1 MTMTDLAT
9 SPALDHAR
17 HQRTRPFLTLAAGLF
32 GGFAL
37 GVIARAWMRLIAE
50 DPEFSWD
57 GTIFILLAF
66 TIFGLTQSIVAVVR
80 RRARRRWTL
89 TVARVGGAIG
99 FMPLFVGAG
108 AIMMPTVVG
117 GGLALGRADWRRVP
131 RVICLVVALGP
142 VVLVGSQLVG
152 SFGWSMRALLGFLAM
167 LAIYGTIIAATRFT
181 IEPQADGWKL
191 KRRAKVPIFVA
202 IGLVMTYAL
211 VGIVG

>member
-1 MTMTDLAT
+1 
-9 SPALDHAR
+9 
-17 HQRTRPFLTLAAGLF
+17 
-32 GGFAL
+32 
-37 GVIARAWMRLIAE
+37 MRLIAE
-50 DPEFSWD
+50 DPDFTWS

-66 TIFGLTQSIVAVVR
+66 TIFGFTQSIVAVVR

-89 TVARVGGAIG
+89 SIARAFGAIG

-117 GGLALGRADWRRVP
+117 GGFALARTDWRRIP
-131 RVICLVVALGP
+131 RVICLVLALGP

-152 SFGWSMRALLGFLAM
+152 SFGWSMHALLGFLSM

-181 IEPQADGWKL
+181 IAPHTDGWKL
-191 KRRAKVPIFVA
+191 KRRTKISLLVA
-202 IGLVMTYAL
+202 IGLVLTYAL